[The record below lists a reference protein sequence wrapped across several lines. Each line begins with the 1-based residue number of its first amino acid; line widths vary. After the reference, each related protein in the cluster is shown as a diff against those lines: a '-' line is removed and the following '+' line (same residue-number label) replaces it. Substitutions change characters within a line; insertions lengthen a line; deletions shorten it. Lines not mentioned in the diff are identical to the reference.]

1 LIHRT
6 TLCCLIHQFFFCYE
20 SVQHGQLTSFLSQIV
35 TPVRVYFLTQPWGPT
50 FTSCSVLQSSLL
62 IFLNILHP
70 GCLLSHTTFVDVR
83 SVKPL
88 PPPVF
93 SFVSD
98 MDHDHMKRVRTLLR
112 SLGTVNLG
120 YNLLCYRTS

>member
-1 LIHRT
+1 MIHRN
-6 TLCCLIHQFFFCYE
+6 TLRCLIHQLFVCND
-20 SVQHGQLTSFLSQIV
+20 SAQHGQLISFLSQIV
-35 TPVRVYFLTQPWGPT
+35 TPVRVYFLTQPCAPT
-50 FTSCSVLQSSLL
+50 FTSCSVLQSPLS

-70 GCLLSHTTFVDVR
+70 GCLLSHTTFTDVR

-88 PPPVF
+88 LPPVF

-98 MDHDHMKRVRTLLR
+98 MDHDHMTRVRTLLR

-120 YNLLCYRTS
+120 YNLLCYRTP